1 MPSVGLSAGLC
12 RASGY
17 FRGLLYSQVS
27 APRDRRFLPTPSL
40 AVTVAASGWL
50 WVRLRLSRSALEPFL
65 LRGAA
70 GPGWGWETAPASW
83 PGRWSRCLRPGAG
96 LAGSLPPV
104 VPPPPASAPP
114 RRPASRRLSPCRTPP
129 RPPRT
134 RLLRVGARELPGTMR
149 RPWPATRLAAR
160 AGRARVSERGSGLGL
175 RARVGGSRAS
185 VRPGGSERA
194 PGQPYNM
201 GPGCWW
207 FS

>member
-1 MPSVGLSAGLC
+1 MPSVGLRAGLC

-129 RPPRT
+129 PPPTDAAATRRCPRAPGDHAAALARDTAGCAGRP
-134 RLLRVGARELPGTMR
+134 GARE
-149 RPWPATRLAAR
+149 
-160 AGRARVSERGSGLGL
+160 
-175 RARVGGSRAS
+175 
-185 VRPGGSERA
+185 
-194 PGQPYNM
+194 
-201 GPGCWW
+201 
-207 FS
+207 

>member
-27 APRDRRFLPTPSL
+27 APGDRRCLPTPSL
-40 AVTVAASGWL
+40 ALTVAASGWL

-114 RRPASRRLSPCRTPP
+114 RGPASRRLSPCRTPP
-129 RPPRT
+129 PPPPPPQPLPRGAPGPPGTPRRPRPPRPPDAAAT
-134 RLLRVGARELPGTMR
+134 RRCPRAPGDHAAALARDTAACAGRPGARE
-149 RPWPATRLAAR
+149 
-160 AGRARVSERGSGLGL
+160 
-175 RARVGGSRAS
+175 
-185 VRPGGSERA
+185 
-194 PGQPYNM
+194 
-201 GPGCWW
+201 
-207 FS
+207 

>member
-1 MPSVGLSAGLC
+1 MPGP
-12 RASGY
+12 Y
-17 FRGLLYSQVS
+17 
-27 APRDRRFLPTPSL
+27 PRSCLRRPPQPRL
-40 AVTVAASGWL
+40 AD
-50 WVRLRLSRSALEPFL
+50 L
-65 LRGAA
+65 LRGAFL
-70 GPGWGWETAPASW
+70 PAE
-83 PGRWSRCLRPGAG
+83 P
-96 LAGSLPPV
+96 
-104 VPPPPASAPP
+104 
-114 RRPASRRLSPCRTPP
+114 PP

-175 RARVGGSRAS
+175 RARVSGSRAS